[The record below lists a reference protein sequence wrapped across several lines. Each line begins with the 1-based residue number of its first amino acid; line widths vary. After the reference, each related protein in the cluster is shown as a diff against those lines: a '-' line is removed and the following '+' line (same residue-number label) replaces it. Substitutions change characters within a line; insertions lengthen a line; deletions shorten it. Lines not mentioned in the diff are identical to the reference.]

1 MKIVASAA
9 IGMGDIFGLGGGMI
23 GLAVGMMV
31 VSRLK
36 EEEDMDMDTDMV
48 GDIEYI
54 GEVNSRG
61 DKDEDIEENEKENRF
76 GLFGGNKIDVDGYI
90 EPEGG
95 VEVDGLVFGW
105 AYFNKKD

>member
-54 GEVNSRG
+54 GDVSSRG